1 MWPLEKIS
9 NGVQGSAA
17 CGRQA
22 VVVTDPVLATAVLR
36 SRDLDKLRFQY
47 SFLDPVSALPGPPS
61 LPPVPPTS
69 PHNCTC
75 CAHAAVQVR
84 YPGMLLACWHVD
96 GVPWELQRHAA
107 HAWPIV
113 HAYASSIKGMLAL
126 AASAEVFALTSH
138 VPHACHACPL
148 VTQFAPPRQF
158 LGGPN
163 MLTGPTDEYWRAV
176 RKAVAPAFSANSM
189 RCVTASGSVPC
200 RLLSK
205 RMWKLSCAWRKAESQ
220 KHQRSCAAGLG
231 CKLSLLAS
239 THPNQKASPETVR
252 ECYVDVAPCH
262 QTP

>member
-1 MWPLEKIS
+1 MWPLEKSS

-47 SFLDPVSALPGPPS
+47 SFLDPVSALPGPPW

-69 PHNCTC
+69 PGKCTC

-84 YPGMLLACWHVD
+84 YPGTLLACWHVD
-96 GVPWELQRHAA
+96 GMPWELQRHAK

-113 HAYASSIKGMLAL
+113 HAYSSSIKGMLAL
-126 AASAEVFALTSH
+126 AASAEVVALTSP
-138 VPHACHACPL
+138 VPRASHGCPS

-163 MLTGPTDEYWRAV
+163 MLTGPTDDYWRAV

-189 RCVTASGSVPC
+189 RCVTASGSVPW
-200 RLLSK
+200 RLLFK
-205 RMWKLSCAWRKAESQ
+205 RMWKLSCAWRKQSRKNISGVVLRGLAANCLAWRLLIRN
-220 KHQRSCAAGLG
+220 QRAG
-231 CKLSLLAS
+231 
-239 THPNQKASPETVR
+239 PETVL
-252 ECYVDVAPCH
+252 EYYVDVDPGH
-262 QTP
+262 RTP